1 MKIQRPRIKGPQL
14 KKPRMKRP
22 RLKGPK
28 LSVPRL
34 KRPRIKGPNVK
45 MPRFATDL
53 FQDLRDRHLL
63 PLVALLAAGIVAVP
77 FLLGSSASTPPGSPV
92 DASQGSASAAGS
104 GAESGPPTA
113 RLVVVAANPGL
124 RDYRLR
130 LRALEAKNPFRQHFI
145 APQLAGSDLNDAAS
159 TTVPTSTAPE
169 SSTTVPSFGG
179 DSGTPTGGG
188 TSTSG
193 GGGGEV
199 EVKVETEY
207 VQYTVDIKVVRKTQ
221 GGGTRQARERIF
233 EDVEELSMLPSEK
246 APVAVFMGVSAD
258 REKAL
263 LLVSEKVSSV
273 YGDVRCMVG
282 SESCQLIMVEP
293 GFPVTFV
300 YGDSGRAYRFN
311 VLRIEETVRERP

>member
-1 MKIQRPRIKGPQL
+1 MKLQRPQIKRPQ
-14 KKPRMKRP
+14 MKRP

-28 LSVPRL
+28 LSVPGL
-34 KRPRIKGPNVK
+34 KGPRIKGPNVK
-45 MPRFATDL
+45 VPRFATDL

-92 DASQGSASAAGS
+92 DASQGSASASGP
-104 GAESGPPTA
+104 GAESGEPTA

-145 APQLAGSDLNDAAS
+145 APQLAGSDLNSAAS

-169 SSTTVPSFGG
+169 PSTTVPSFGG
-179 DSGTPTGGG
+179 DSGTGTGGG
-188 TSTSG
+188 TSTT

>member
-1 MKIQRPRIKGPQL
+1 MKFQRPQIKRPQL
-14 KKPRMKRP
+14 KKPQMKRP
-22 RLKGPK
+22 GLKGPK
-28 LSVPRL
+28 LSVPGL

-45 MPRFATDL
+45 LPPFATDL

-63 PLVALLAAGIVAVP
+63 PLVALLAVGILAVP
-77 FLLGSSASTPPGSPV
+77 FLLGSSASTPPGSPAG
-92 DASQGSASAAGS
+92 ASPGSASASGS
-104 GAESGPPTA
+104 GAESGAPTA

-145 APQLAGSDLNDAAS
+145 APQLAGADLNEAAS
-159 TTVPTSTAPE
+159 TTVPTSTPAPE

-179 DSGTPTGGG
+179 DGGTGTGGG
-188 TSTSG
+188 TSTSTS
-193 GGGGEV
+193 GGEV

-221 GGGTRQARERIF
+221 GAGTRQARERIF
-233 EDVEELSMLPSEK
+233 EDVEELTMLPSEK

-263 LLVSEKVSSV
+263 LLVSENVSSV

-311 VLRIEETVRERP
+311 VLRIEETARERP